1 MTTEE
6 PKHVCHTCITD
17 EFLSKQV
24 EKEGA
29 QEECTYCRATRP
41 AFTLADLS
49 YRINEVVKDQFIPVP
64 ESDVP
69 EQFRQGLYD
78 NQILIEKVAGLNQ
91 DIAATVREYL
101 LKERAWTVDVERE
114 EKNAY
119 SNEFLYEERQDD
131 TSDLHSAWWDFEEE
145 IRSRNRFFGANAVS
159 ALERVFKILESL
171 GTTGDKPLTRKV
183 NPGETDST
191 FWRARTA
198 HSAWEIKP
206 IIESLSGQLGPPP
219 SEKAKAGRMNAEG
232 IPVFYGALEEET
244 CVSEIRAPVG
254 SYVVLVKF
262 DLLNP
267 IHVLDL
273 TELSHL
279 DSNFSHFDPN
289 YIKRR
294 RRMKFLQ
301 ELIGEMSR
309 PVMPHE
315 EPREYIATQI
325 VSEYLANRF
334 EPRLHGIIFN
344 SAQTGTSG
352 HNVVLFNS
360 ACSVEAYKPPPGTS
374 IGFRVGIPLRQRIPP
389 RGTESSQ
396 GSVIKTEPQ
405 RAVGETEPS
414 VEDPTNSRP
423 ENQGSHRDNMLRL
436 DPQSLKVI
444 KISRVKYEFEPL
456 RLNRDYHVSAD
467 PITWTF
473 DIPPAQA
480 TIYRRNQDGNYEPEE
495 PVK

>member
-1 MTTEE
+1 
-6 PKHVCHTCITD
+6 
-17 EFLSKQV
+17 
-24 EKEGA
+24 
-29 QEECTYCRATRP
+29 
-41 AFTLADLS
+41 
-49 YRINEVVKDQFIPVP
+49 
-64 ESDVP
+64 
-69 EQFRQGLYD
+69 
-78 NQILIEKVAGLNQ
+78 
-91 DIAATVREYL
+91 
-101 LKERAWTVDVERE
+101 
-114 EKNAY
+114 
-119 SNEFLYEERQDD
+119 
-131 TSDLHSAWWDFEEE
+131 
-145 IRSRNRFFGANAVS
+145 
-159 ALERVFKILESL
+159 
-171 GTTGDKPLTRKV
+171 
-183 NPGETDST
+183 
-191 FWRARTA
+191 
-198 HSAWEIKP
+198 
-206 IIESLSGQLGPPP
+206 
-219 SEKAKAGRMNAEG
+219 
-232 IPVFYGALEEET
+232 
-244 CVSEIRAPVG
+244 
-254 SYVVLVKF
+254 
-262 DLLNP
+262 
-267 IHVLDL
+267 
-273 TELSHL
+273 
-279 DSNFSHFDPN
+279 
-289 YIKRR
+289 
-294 RRMKFLQ
+294 
-301 ELIGEMSR
+301 
-309 PVMPHE
+309 MPHE

-396 GSVIKTEPQ
+396 GSVIKTETQ